1 MNRPIVSLL
10 AVLALA
16 SCRSY
21 QYESKVSEQDGL
33 VPPDQFARYGVERR
47 LEAAKLPREQA
58 EAIAIAREY
67 GRAEQGDSPA
77 ALTKQ
82 ADAAAAYAGTLP
94 DVVDATADPLGHRL
108 TIRFKSGW
116 RLGVPPIK
124 DGKSG
129 AETPGIKQQP
139 GAAKR

>member
-33 VPPDQFARYGVERR
+33 VPPDQFARYGVE
-47 LEAAKLPREQA
+47 QA

-82 ADAAAAYAGTLP
+82 ADAATAYAGTLP

>member
-1 MNRPIVSLL
+1 MNRRIVSLL

-21 QYESKVSEQDGL
+21 QYESKVSDQDGL
-33 VPPDQFARYGVERR
+33 VPPDQFARYGV
-47 LEAAKLPREQA
+47 EQA

-67 GRAEQGDSPA
+67 GRAEQGSSPA

-82 ADAAAAYAGTLP
+82 ADAATAYAGTLP
-94 DVVDATADPLGHRL
+94 DVADATADPL
-108 TIRFKSGW
+108 TVRFKSGW

-129 AETPGIKQQP
+129 AETLGIKPQP